1 MLTLNCLLFSIAHV
15 RNKGK
20 TQRVSKGLS
29 VRRIYTN
36 MHMPQFFQPMLL
48 NSKFPQKEG
57 ASLCTGKHFSTS
69 SKENVSKLLFDIAF
83 YWNISKLPIMY

>member
-20 TQRVSKGLS
+20 TQRVSKGLN
-29 VRRIYTN
+29 VRKIYTN

-57 ASLCTGKHFSTS
+57 ASPYTGKHFSTS
-69 SKENVSKLLFDIAF
+69 SKENVLKLFF
-83 YWNISKLPIMY
+83 